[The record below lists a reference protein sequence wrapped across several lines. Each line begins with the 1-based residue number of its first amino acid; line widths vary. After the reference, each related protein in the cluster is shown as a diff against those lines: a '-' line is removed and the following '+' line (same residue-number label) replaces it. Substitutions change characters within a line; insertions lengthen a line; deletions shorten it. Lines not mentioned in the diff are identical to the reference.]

1 MYNTLNCIYGMAVS
15 RDEYDIGEMCSSLSS
30 MLQYALEDETMV
42 TVEEEMNIVKQYLS
56 IMKMRFGDKVKY
68 EINIPKVAENKKIIR
83 MTIQPIVENAFNHG
97 KFYNKKDGILKLI

>member
-15 RDEYDIGEMCSSLSS
+15 HDEYDIGEMCSSLSS

-68 EINIPKVAENKKIIR
+68 EINIPKVAENKK
-83 MTIQPIVENAFNHG
+83 
-97 KFYNKKDGILKLI
+97 